1 MRSKFRKSTGFE
13 ERFIKANGLIKKYP
27 DRVPVICEKTEGKD
41 NPDID
46 KNKYLVPVSITL
58 GQFLM
63 IVRQRIAIKPD
74 EAIFLFVNDCIVPSN
89 ELIGNI
95 YHKYKDPDNFLYIS
109 YSKENTFG
117 GFEKTLK
124 V

>member
-1 MRSKFRKSTGFE
+1 MKSKFKKSSGFE

-58 GQFLM
+58 GQFLV
-63 IVRQRIAIKPD
+63 IVRQRIAIKPE
-74 EAIFLFVNDCIVPSN
+74 EAIFLFVNDFIVPAN

-95 YHKYKDPDNFLYIS
+95 YSP
-109 YSKENTFG
+109 T
-117 GFEKTLK
+117 
-124 V
+124 